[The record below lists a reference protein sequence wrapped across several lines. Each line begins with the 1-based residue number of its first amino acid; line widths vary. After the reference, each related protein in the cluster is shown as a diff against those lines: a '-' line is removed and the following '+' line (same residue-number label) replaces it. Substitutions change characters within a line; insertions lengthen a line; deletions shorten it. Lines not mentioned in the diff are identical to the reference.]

1 MLEHCSF
8 ALPRVVWRLVLI
20 CKSVPL
26 STEIF
31 ADRYRPARRVIL
43 HNCRMGRDFVG
54 PSMLRQM
61 RGRAGRQGKA
71 PIGETYLCCR
81 ENDLE
86 QVVELMNAELPP
98 VASCLSTEN
107 RRIQR

>member
-1 MLEHCSF
+1 MKQS
-8 ALPRVVWRLVLI
+8 AYNR
-20 CKSVPL
+20 
-26 STEIF
+26 
-31 ADRYRPARRVIL
+31 RPARRVIL
-43 HNCRMGRDFVG
+43 HNCRMGREFVG
-54 PSMLRQM
+54 PAMLRQM

-98 VASCLSTEN
+98 VASCLNTEN

>member
-1 MLEHCSF
+1 
-8 ALPRVVWRLVLI
+8 
-20 CKSVPL
+20 
-26 STEIF
+26 
-31 ADRYRPARRVIL
+31 
-43 HNCRMGRDFVG
+43 MGREFVG

-98 VASCLSTEN
+98 VTSCLNTEN

>member
-1 MLEHCSF
+1 MQPGCWHQLVSF
-8 ALPRVVWRLVLI
+8 VPI
-20 CKSVPL
+20 CLASSL
-26 STEIF
+26 QS
-31 ADRYRPARRVIL
+31 RPARRVIL
-43 HNCRMGRDFVG
+43 HNCRMGQDFVG

-86 QVVELMNAELPP
+86 QVVELMNAELPE

>member
-1 MLEHCSF
+1 
-8 ALPRVVWRLVLI
+8 
-20 CKSVPL
+20 
-26 STEIF
+26 
-31 ADRYRPARRVIL
+31 
-43 HNCRMGRDFVG
+43 
-54 PSMLRQM
+54 MLRQM

-86 QVVELMNAELPP
+86 QVVELMNAELPE

>member
-1 MLEHCSF
+1 MRRDLQSGCWYQ
-8 ALPRVVWRLVLI
+8 PVRLVVSLVKHFI
-20 CKSVPL
+20 YS
-26 STEIF
+26 
-31 ADRYRPARRVIL
+31 YRPARRVIL
-43 HNCRMGRDFVG
+43 HNCRMGREFVG

-86 QVVELMNAELPP
+86 QVVELMNAELPA
-98 VASCLSTEN
+98 VASCLNTEN
-107 RRIQR
+107 RRIQRCVCPIN

>member
-1 MLEHCSF
+1 
-8 ALPRVVWRLVLI
+8 
-20 CKSVPL
+20 
-26 STEIF
+26 
-31 ADRYRPARRVIL
+31 
-43 HNCRMGRDFVG
+43 MGREFVG

-71 PIGETYLCCR
+71 SIGETYLCSR

-98 VASCLSTEN
+98 VASCLNTEN
-107 RRIQR
+107 RRIQRCVCPIKA